1 MIKVTILASGI
12 ALGDYVPALLLRDNL
27 IRRGAE
33 AEVVL
38 LESLC
43 ISSKPERIRLA
54 LKGQRLPSKVLNAV
68 DVLKKKQLFTKWMQ
82 EKRYR
87 FVLFSGHWL
96 PLVDEYLR
104 NSRYP
109 LDKVDCIHMD
119 AVVSS
124 SWAAYMESSVPFHAI
139 WPFSFRDN
147 RVNTTIPISEETV
160 PIYEDRPLQ
169 VLVRGGWE
177 MDAYPH
183 ILPDLADAG
192 IHSCCIVYSRTVNIR
207 ESPFMHYFW
216 SNENGA
222 PFGHQICDYP
232 PLIDESGVL
241 AFLPHTYNVFNLLV
255 SCRAVIS
262 KPSGMTLLDSLES
275 GTPVL
280 FLPPVVAYEEYNARL
295 WKSLG
300 FGLDYEEWKSWGFPF
315 EALAEVH
322 ARLRRC
328 RKNIQGVEEQ
338 LYCLKGM

>member
-280 FLPPVVAYEEYNARL
+280 FCLRLSHMKSIMPAYGSR
-295 WKSLG
+295 WGLG
-300 FGLDYEEWKSWGFPF
+300 W
-315 EALAEVH
+315 
-322 ARLRRC
+322 LRR
-328 RKNIQGVEEQ
+328 VEK
-338 LYCLKGM
+338 LGLPL